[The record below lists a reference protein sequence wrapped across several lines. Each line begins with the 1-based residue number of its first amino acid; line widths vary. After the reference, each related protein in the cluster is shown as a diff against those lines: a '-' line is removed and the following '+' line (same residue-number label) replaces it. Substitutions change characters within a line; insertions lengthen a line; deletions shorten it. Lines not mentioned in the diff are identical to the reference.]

1 MSISYNLKNG
11 SHIYR
16 QYWLTLEQ
24 AKMLT
29 ALDSTPEMS
38 KFIEKDLYKSMQQ
51 YEYIHRMKK
60 EVLSYDTGLIEYES
74 GNSVNPGKISSKDA
88 KRLAEAYSQDYIEMS
103 PDDILRGKIL
113 YQIANNNYFIRDSF
127 TRTLEV
133 LKSLGIVPSGKGL
146 TYPPDNQVFIYPP
159 EGFASSEKSSFTASY
174 GTYYV
179 DAETAHTVFSD
190 DFKKL
195 ADLARSFYLDEEDCY
210 VLIINHNVYVIP
222 YEYSS
227 VAEEIYNSTALT
239 GSSKFYNLINQI
251 QVNTINDVIEL
262 YQLEDDMKTYSQ
274 LSKLQELSYRDYDNY
289 SSFDEYFSAYYGT
302 GNMQSDI
309 YADEHESWKLWFLAK
324 KFYGYNSLEEYKKLT
339 NENESSLEYE
349 WNSYINNFSNIYK

>member
-1 MSISYNLKNG
+1 M
-11 SHIYR
+11 
-16 QYWLTLEQ
+16 
-24 AKMLT
+24 
-29 ALDSTPEMS
+29 
-38 KFIEKDLYKSMQQ
+38 
-51 YEYIHRMKK
+51 
-60 EVLSYDTGLIEYES
+60 
-74 GNSVNPGKISSKDA
+74 
-88 KRLAEAYSQDYIEMS
+88 
-103 PDDILRGKIL
+103 
-113 YQIANNNYFIRDSF
+113 
-127 TRTLEV
+127 
-133 LKSLGIVPSGKGL
+133 
-146 TYPPDNQVFIYPP
+146 
-159 EGFASSEKSSFTASY
+159 
-174 GTYYV
+174 
-179 DAETAHTVFSD
+179 
-190 DFKKL
+190 
-195 ADLARSFYLDEEDCY
+195 
-210 VLIINHNVYVIP
+210 
-222 YEYSS
+222 
-227 VAEEIYNSTALT
+227 T